1 MHVNFETTRKR
12 IVLFSSISLTDIV
25 LLLLIFFLLSSS
37 YIVQPG
43 IKVSLP
49 KAVTGQADQDN
60 RIFLTVTR
68 EGRIYLNSRPVSY
81 DEVSTELA
89 RLIEQNPGQLVV
101 IKADKDLTLER
112 TVEIIDLAK
121 LAGADKFMIATQPG
135 L

>member
-1 MHVNFETTRKR
+1 MDFQTTRKR
-12 IVLFSSISLTDIV
+12 MVVFSSISLTDIV

-43 IKVSLP
+43 IKVQLP
-49 KAVTGQADQDN
+49 KAATGQVDQSN

-68 EGRIYLNSRPVSY
+68 DGRVYLNSRAVGF
-81 DEVSTELA
+81 DELTGELA
-89 RLIEQNPGQLVV
+89 ALLEQNPGQMVV

-121 LAGADKFMIATQPG
+121 LAGADKFMIATQPA

>member
-1 MHVNFETTRKR
+1 MNFETTRKR
-12 IVLFSSISLTDIV
+12 MVIFSSISLTDIV

-43 IKVSLP
+43 IKVKLP
-49 KAVTGQADQDN
+49 KATSGDVDQEN

-68 EGRIYLNSRPVSY
+68 EGRLYLNSRPISE
-81 DEVSTELA
+81 DDIGSELSTL
-89 RLIEQNPGQLVV
+89 LQQKPGQLVV

-112 TVEIIDLAK
+112 TVKVIDIAK
-121 LAGADKFMIATQPG
+121 MAGAERFMIATQPG